1 MLSENRHAIIKTEL
15 TCVVNYYSI
24 FNTYV
29 CSCCFPLIIQQPL
42 TLSVIITANT
52 TTVTIT
58 TMHLVVV
65 LTRLTEF

>member
-15 TCVVNYYSI
+15 TYVVNYYSI

-29 CSCCFPLIIQQPL
+29 CSCFFPQIIQQPL

-52 TTVTIT
+52 TMVTIT